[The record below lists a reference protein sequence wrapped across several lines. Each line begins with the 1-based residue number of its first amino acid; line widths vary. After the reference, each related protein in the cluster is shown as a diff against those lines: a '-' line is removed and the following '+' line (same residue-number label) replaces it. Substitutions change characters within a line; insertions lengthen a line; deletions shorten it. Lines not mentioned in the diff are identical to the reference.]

1 MLSEA
6 QAQFNVL
13 IYKWIG
19 KSGKL
24 GTDIC
29 YYTAPGRIV
38 NHPPL
43 FSLTSFCLLR
53 AFSFPTKL
61 SSRSPL
67 CSACWAT
74 VLFCNFSVFKV
85 QLSLLLNIFL
95 VYTYTLGERLCMIY
109 SIQFELQI
117 SFEIIC
123 DFGYESCVWLE
134 LGRMSLEGR
143 VSVQFFMLFRYCSVF
158 Y

>member
-1 MLSEA
+1 
-6 QAQFNVL
+6 
-13 IYKWIG
+13 
-19 KSGKL
+19 
-24 GTDIC
+24 
-29 YYTAPGRIV
+29 
-38 NHPPL
+38 
-43 FSLTSFCLLR
+43 
-53 AFSFPTKL
+53 
-61 SSRSPL
+61 
-67 CSACWAT
+67 
-74 VLFCNFSVFKV
+74 
-85 QLSLLLNIFL
+85 
-95 VYTYTLGERLCMIY
+95 MIY